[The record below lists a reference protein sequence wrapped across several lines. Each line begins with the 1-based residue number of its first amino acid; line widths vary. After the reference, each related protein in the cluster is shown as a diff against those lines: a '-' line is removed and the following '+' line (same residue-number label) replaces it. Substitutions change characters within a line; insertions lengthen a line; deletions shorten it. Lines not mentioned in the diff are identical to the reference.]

1 MGGLG
6 NLKRDDK
13 RRKQQENDLSKIQIG
28 ASFKSKNIS
37 NAKFKRYTFSLTEEI
52 SEDIDS
58 LTLRSKTR
66 RISRSDIIKL
76 GLNSLNKLSDK
87 EFNETVTQL
96 K

>member
-13 RRKQQENDLSKIQIG
+13 RRNQEEKELSKIQIG
-28 ASFKSKNIS
+28 ASFKSKDSS
-37 NAKFKRYTFSLTEEI
+37 NANFKRYTFSLTKEI
-52 SEDIDS
+52 SENIDS

-66 RISRSDIIKL
+66 RVSRSDIIKIGIL
-76 GLNSLNKLSDK
+76 SLNRLNNKEIDK
-87 EFNETVTQL
+87 YITQL

>member
-6 NLKRDDK
+6 NLKRNDK
-13 RRKQQENDLSKIQIG
+13 RKNQQEKELSKIQIG
-28 ASFKSKNIS
+28 TSFKSKDTS
-37 NAKFKRYTFSLTEEI
+37 NAIFKRYTFSLTTEI
-52 SEDIDS
+52 SENIDR

-76 GLNSLNKLSDK
+76 GLYSLNSLNDK
-87 EFNETVTQL
+87 ERYRIITQL

>member
-13 RRKQQENDLSKIQIG
+13 RRNQQEKDLSKIQIG
-28 ASFKSKNIS
+28 TSFKSKNIS
-37 NAKFKRYTFSLTEEI
+37 NAKFKRYTFSLTAEV
-52 SEDIDS
+52 SENIDI

-76 GLNSLNKLSDK
+76 GLNSLNKLSEK
-87 EFNETVTQL
+87 EFNEIVAQL

>member
-6 NLKRDDK
+6 NLKRNDK
-13 RRKQQENDLSKIQIG
+13 RKNQQEKELSKIQIG
-28 ASFKSKNIS
+28 TSFKSKDTS
-37 NAKFKRYTFSLTEEI
+37 NAIFKRYTFSLTTEI
-52 SEDIDS
+52 SENIDR

-76 GLNSLNKLSDK
+76 GLYSLNSLNDK
-87 EFNETVTQL
+87 DFDRIITQL

>member
-13 RRKQQENDLSKIQIG
+13 RRNQSEKNLSKIQKG
-28 ASFKSKNIS
+28 TSFKSKDTS
-37 NAKFKRYTFSLTEEI
+37 NATFKRYTFSLTTEI
-52 SEDIDS
+52 SENIDS

-76 GLNSLNKLSDK
+76 GLISLNNLNDND
-87 EFNETVTQL
+87 FNKIIMQL